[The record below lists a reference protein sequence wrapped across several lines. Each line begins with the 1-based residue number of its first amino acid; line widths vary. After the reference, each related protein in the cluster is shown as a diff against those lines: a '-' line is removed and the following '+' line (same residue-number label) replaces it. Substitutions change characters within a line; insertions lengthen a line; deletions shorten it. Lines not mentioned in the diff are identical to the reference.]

1 MIRLVISDNEG
12 TTTVVPLA
20 RDEVSIG
27 RKEGNTIRL
36 TERNI
41 SREHCRIQR
50 QNGSFSIHDLGSYNG
65 VVLNGQKISGESP
78 IKPGDEIR
86 VGDYTLLLETE
97 KPAAVD
103 KPEEP
108 PTQVV

>member
-1 MIRLVISDNEG
+1 MVVQVPFDSNRAVRSISSRIVAGRSPKSAALRGGASAEASKEMIRLVISDNEG
-12 TTTVVPLA
+12 TTTVVPLV

-50 QNGSFSIHDLGSYNG
+50 
-65 VVLNGQKISGESP
+65 
-78 IKPGDEIR
+78 
-86 VGDYTLLLETE
+86 
-97 KPAAVD
+97 
-103 KPEEP
+103 
-108 PTQVV
+108 